1 MDDLDLQALSFE
13 QALEK
18 LEAIVEEI
26 DRDDVDL
33 EQAIKAYER
42 GVQLRDHC
50 ERKLNEAQERISKIR
65 VKDGGIETVSPSSEE
80 SDSPPF

>member
-1 MDDLDLQALSFE
+1 MDDPDLQSLTFE

-33 EQAIKAYER
+33 ERAIKAYER

-50 ERKLNEAQERISKIR
+50 EQKLNEAQERISKIR
-65 VKDGGIETVSPSSEE
+65 IKDGGAEAVSPSADGP
-80 SDSPPF
+80 DSPPF

>member
-1 MDDLDLQALSFE
+1 MDDPDLQSLTFE

-33 EQAIKAYER
+33 ERAIKAYER

-50 ERKLNEAQERISKIR
+50 EQKLNEA
-65 VKDGGIETVSPSSEE
+65 
-80 SDSPPF
+80 

>member
-1 MDDLDLQALSFE
+1 MEDADLQALSFE

-18 LEAIVEEI
+18 LEAIVAEI
-26 DRDDVDL
+26 DRDDVGL

-65 VKDGGIETVSPSSEE
+65 VKDGGIETVSPSSDD

>member
-1 MDDLDLQALSFE
+1 MDDPDLQTLSFE
-13 QALEK
+13 EALEK

-26 DRDDVDL
+26 DSDDVDL
-33 EQAIKAYER
+33 ERAIKAYER

-65 VKDGGIETVSPSSEE
+65 VKDGAVESVPQSAND

>member
-1 MDDLDLQALSFE
+1 MGEPDLQALSFE
-13 QALEK
+13 QALEQ

-26 DRDDVDL
+26 DRDDVNL
-33 EQAIKAYER
+33 EEAIAAYER
-42 GVQLRDHC
+42 GVQLPDHC

-65 VKDGGIETVSPSSEE
+65 VKDGGVEAVSPAGDD

>member
-1 MDDLDLQALSFE
+1 MDDPDLQSLTFE

-26 DRDDVDL
+26 DHDDVDL
-33 EQAIKAYER
+33 ERAIKAYER

-50 ERKLNEAQERISKIR
+50 EQKLNEAQERISKIR
-65 VKDGGIETVSPSSEE
+65 IKDGAADAVSPSADG